1 VTDSDSLLSR
11 LLNPLL
17 GASTSVHVQQTVA
30 IHPALQGNTGD
41 IVPRGVL
48 AQALALVLFQQLLDR
63 VPTGRAYVDEV
74 ISRDQKVVFDHG
86 AVRTVAWPCGALPR
100 GEAAISRVLRPL
112 GYAMAAVYPLP
123 RLGMT
128 GRAWRHRDWPED
140 LPQFFVSEFHP
151 ERFSSG
157 LQAAVDRVVGA
168 STDPLRPDD
177 VAALEQLDRDG
188 QLSVVQAMALLPQLV
203 ACFDRQ
209 HAEPHWADYQALLAE
224 SPEMAWISTEGNAFN
239 HATDRVPDLAA
250 VAQAQRDLGRPIKE
264 RIEVSASGRVQQTAF
279 RADPV
284 RRGFVGDAG
293 RVEHQVPGSFYEFI
307 QRAHLPGEPGQRMLL
322 DLAFDAGNATGIFG
336 MTAAVPMV

>member
-1 VTDSDSLLSR
+1 VKHSDMLTSLLH
-11 LLNPLL
+11 PVL
-17 GASTSVHVQQTVA
+17 GSAKTQQVRQTVA
-30 IHPALQGNTGD
+30 INATFKEVAGD
-41 IVPRGVL
+41 LVSRDLL

-63 VPTGRAYVDEV
+63 VPTGRAYVDDR
-74 ISRDQKVVFDHG
+74 SSQGQKVVFDHG

-128 GRAWRHRDWPED
+128 GRAWRHRDRPED

-151 ERFSSG
+151 ERFSSTV
-157 LQAAVDRVVGA
+157 QAVVDRVVGA
-168 STDPLRPDD
+168 STDPLHPDD

-188 QLSVVQAMALLPQLV
+188 QLPLAQAMALLPQLV

-209 HAEPHWADYQALLAE
+209 HAEPSWTDYQTLLAE

-239 HATDRVPDLAA
+239 HATDRVTDLATL
-250 VAQAQRDLGRPIKE
+250 AQAQRDVGRPIKD

-284 RRGFVGDAG
+284 RRRFVGDAG
-293 RVEHQVPGSFYEFI
+293 WVERDVPGSFYEFI
-307 QRAHLPGEPGQRMLL
+307 QRAPLPGSFGQTMRL

-336 MTAAVPMV
+336 MTAAAQPA

>member
-1 VTDSDSLLSR
+1 MLTALLQ
-11 LLNPLL
+11 PVL
-17 GASTSVHVQQTVA
+17 GSAQTRQVQQTVVINA
-30 IHPALQGNTGD
+30 AFKEAADEVVSRDL
-41 IVPRGVL
+41 L

-63 VPTGRAYVDEV
+63 VPTGRAYVDDR
-74 ISRDQKVVFDHG
+74 SSHGHKVMFDHG

-128 GRAWRHRDWPED
+128 GRAWRHRNWPQD

-151 ERFSSG
+151 ERFSSS

-188 QLSVVQAMALLPQLV
+188 QLPLAQATALLPQLV

-239 HATDRVPDLAA
+239 HATDRVADLAA
-250 VAQAQRDLGRPIKE
+250 LAQVQRDLGRPIKD

-284 RRGFVGDAG
+284 RRRFVGDAG
-293 RVEHQVPGSFYEFI
+293 WVEHDVPGSFYEFI
-307 QRAHLPGEPGQRMLL
+307 QRAHLPAESGEPTAL
-322 DLAFDAGNATGIFG
+322 DLVFDAGNATGIFG
-336 MTAAVPMV
+336 MTAAVQAP